1 MTLMMQDKRVLVT
14 GAGRGL
20 GATIAQGFARE
31 GASVIVADLDPALAR
46 ASARTSR
53 PPAAAPSTPRWT

>member
-1 MTLMMQDKRVLVT
+1 MQDKRVLVT

-20 GATIAQGFARE
+20 GATIAQGFVRE

-46 ASARTSR
+46 ASAQAI
-53 PPAAAPSTPRWT
+53 AAAGGGG